1 MRFFTLGV
9 VALCAGA
16 SAFAQQTIPGAN
28 VPPNTPGYTVD
39 KSGDAAERRRQAK
52 PQGRVRPEGGDA
64 ARSVE
69 ISGVPNDRGAVSAQK
84 RVQSRDARR
93 PNARKT
99 TQGGTPDD
107 PLAPAK

>member
-1 MRFFTLGV
+1 MRFITTSVLAV
-9 VALCAGA
+9 CIGA
-16 SAFAQQTIPGAN
+16 SAHAQQNIPGSN
-28 VPPNTPGYTVD
+28 VPPNTPGYTTD
-39 KSGDAAERRRQAK
+39 KSGDAAERRKQTK
-52 PQGRVRPEGGDA
+52 PQGQVRPEGGHA
-64 ARSVE
+64 AKSVE
-69 ISGVPNDRGAVSAQK
+69 ISGVPNDRSATSAQK

>member
-1 MRFFTLGV
+1 MRFFTMGV
-9 VALCAGA
+9 MALCVGA
-16 SAFAQQTIPGAN
+16 SAYAQQNIPGSN
-28 VPPNTPGYTVD
+28 VPPNTPGYTMD

-52 PQGRVRPEGGDA
+52 PQGQVRPDGGNA

-69 ISGVPNDRGAVSAQK
+69 ISGVPNDRSALSAQK
-84 RVQSRDARR
+84 RVQTRDARR